1 MKCISDFYTQS
12 IGMIKFTRSNDML
25 WLLVISLFSIIRS
38 SHQTVYPCN
47 VHAACGCSTNSAV
60 LSRIVG
66 GEAANS
72 STWGWAVSIN
82 IANTYL
88 CGGSIISSSW
98 VVTAAHC
105 ANGFVASQFTIYAGS
120 NIVFD
125 GTQIRTAS
133 QVIVHPSY
141 NPNTYENDIALLQL
155 ASPLSMSD
163 SHVSQICLP
172 SISSATLAAG
182 EWPPA
187 GTSVSNTFPCLM
199 CFNMY
204 HNLIG

>member
-1 MKCISDFYTQS
+1 VLKTRRFQWIETMKMTGSGDALSFLMIVLLS
-12 IGMIKFTRSNDML
+12 I
-25 WLLVISLFSIIRS
+25 VRS
-38 SHQTVYPCN
+38 SHQTIYPCDPS
-47 VHAACGCSTNSAV
+47 ASCGCSTNSAV

-66 GEAANS
+66 GEPANS
-72 STWGWAVSIN
+72 STWGWTVSIS
-82 IANTYL
+82 IADTYL

-125 GTQIRTAS
+125 GTQIQTAS

-141 NPNTYENDIALLQL
+141 NPATYENDIALLQL

-163 SHVSQICLP
+163 LGVSQICLP
-172 SISSATLAAG
+172 SISSAVLAAG

-187 GTSVSNTFPCLM
+187 NTSVSNTFPYLM

-204 HNLIG
+204 HNLIE